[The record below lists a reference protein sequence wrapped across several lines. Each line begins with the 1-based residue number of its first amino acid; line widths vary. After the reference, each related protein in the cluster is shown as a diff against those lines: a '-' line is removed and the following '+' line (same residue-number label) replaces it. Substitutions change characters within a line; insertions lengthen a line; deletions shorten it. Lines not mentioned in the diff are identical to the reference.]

1 MDDPHILLVE
11 DEDSH
16 AVLFSRRLG
25 GLSENVRR
33 CRTLAEAVEEFR
45 EAPADVVLLD
55 LSLPDSQPTETLK
68 LFNEAA
74 PLAAIVILSSL
85 DDEEFAA
92 DCVAAGA
99 QDFLFKSEISQEKLE
114 RSIRY
119 AVGRKQSELAL
130 LQSNEQL
137 KNFAHTVAHEVRS
150 PAAAALM
157 ALSALRTSQGPQS
170 QMFFDIAERSLKSL
184 NDLVSEMLSFAEVQ
198 ADLGPTSAVD
208 LTEVVSDVSERLRHD
223 IMAARGQL
231 TVDALPVV
239 DAHPAQLKVLF
250 QNLISNALKYRSPDR
265 PPLIEVFSETVP
277 GSAGVRVGLRD
288 NGIGIPAEHLER
300 LFDVFYRVTRE
311 TDVAGT
317 GIGLALC
324 KSIVER
330 YSGRISV
337 ASREG
342 VGTTFYLTFGGDDDR
357 PLAAGEVR
365 PVSDDSAYRQV
376 EHQTRA

>member
-1 MDDPHILLVE
+1 MPHVGGGGRRV
-11 DEDSH
+11 SGG
-16 AVLFSRRLG
+16 SRG
-25 GLSENVRR
+25 RR
-33 CRTLAEAVEEFR
+33 VAGPE
-45 EAPADVVLLD
+45 P
-55 LSLPDSQPTETLK
+55 PDSQPTETLK